1 MSPEIAM
8 RVVQF
13 QWKFHHE
20 SWTTPWTF
28 QSGDFPPE
36 ETDLELG
43 QRRHQLKQE
52 LWSKH
57 DGASQIL
64 ESELSRWL

>member
-1 MSPEIAM
+1 MDVPK
-8 RVVQF
+8 RR
-13 QWKFHHE
+13 
-20 SWTTPWTF
+20 
-28 QSGDFPPE
+28 FPTE